1 MSYTHILITSR
12 SPRERVAIAKYNA
25 ERRKATSAIVE
36 TTYRILR
43 KVGFCSMVYM
53 AVVHMPAIK
62 MYCLK
67 LMWSGWLKQW
77 GF

>member
-1 MSYTHILITSR
+1 MYQHILVTNR

-25 ERRKATSAIVE
+25 ERRKATASVVGLC
-36 TTYRILR
+36 YRILR